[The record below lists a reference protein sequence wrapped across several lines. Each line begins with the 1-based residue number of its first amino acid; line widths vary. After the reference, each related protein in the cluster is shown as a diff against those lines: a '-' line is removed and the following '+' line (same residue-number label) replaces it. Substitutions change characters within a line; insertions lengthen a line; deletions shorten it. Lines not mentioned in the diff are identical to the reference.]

1 MLWVDSILDKLG
13 QKILNFKW
21 KTDLAPNSDAS
32 KLSHVGRVVR
42 VDPRADGP
50 ESVLV
55 QSKFGIGESYEHPVE
70 LVLPGYGTHAGF
82 YTSAQNVMMSSV
94 IHENG

>member
-32 KLSHVGRVVR
+32 KLSHVGRV
-42 VDPRADGP
+42 AYQ
-50 ESVLV
+50 ESVKIYNEIL
-55 QSKFGIGESYEHPVE
+55 
-70 LVLPGYGTHAGF
+70 
-82 YTSAQNVMMSSV
+82 
-94 IHENG
+94 